1 MRVSLQM
8 LTTQTEI
15 FTEAESEGFAGPKEA
30 FNLRSYDHYIIG
42 FSGGKDSISC
52 FLNLLDQGVPV
63 EKIELWHHEIDGRE
77 GARFEM
83 DWPYVPAY
91 CRRFAAEFGVK
102 IYFSWKEGGFAGEM
116 LRDDRPTAPTRFELP
131 DGTVGS
137 RGGQGP
143 NGTRG
148 LFPQVSAD
156 LRVRWCSSYL
166 KIDVMA
172 AALRAQD
179 RFNGKRTLV
188 ITGERAQESD
198 SRANYKEWEVDRTDS
213 RKGRLRRHVDHWR
226 PIHKWSEQEVWNAL
240 RRHRVIPPPT
250 YRLGWGR
257 LSCLFC
263 VFGNCNQWASAQ
275 SIAPGR
281 FEAIAREE
289 SGSGK
294 TIQRKLSVRELAEKG
309 SPYAKTK
316 DPELVEEVL
325 NKNWSGAI
333 RCESDEW
340 TFPAG
345 AFGESS
351 GPS

>member
-1 MRVSLQM
+1 M
-8 LTTQTEI
+8 LLSQKELFSETE
-15 FTEAESEGFAGPKEA
+15 TEAFASPLEV
-30 FNLRSYDHYIIG
+30 FDLHSYDHYLIG

-52 FLNLLDQGVPV
+52 FLHLIEQGVPL

-77 GARFEM
+77 GAEFEM

-91 CRRFAAEFGVK
+91 CRRFAEEFGVK

-116 LRDDRPTAPTRFELP
+116 LRADSPTAPTRFELP
-131 DGTVGS
+131 DGTIGV

-172 AALRAQD
+172 AALRAQE

-188 ITGERAQESD
+188 ITGERAQESS
-198 SRANYKEWEVDRTDS
+198 SRAKYLEWEVDRTDS
-213 RKGRLRRHVDHWR
+213 RNGRLRRHVDHHR
-226 PIHKWSEQEVWNAL
+226 PIHKWSEQEVWNIL
-240 RRHRVIPPPT
+240 RRHRVVPPPT

-263 VFGNCNQWASAQ
+263 IFGSCNQWASAQ
-275 SIAPGR
+275 SVAPGR
-281 FEAIAREE
+281 FNKIAAYEAA
-289 SGSGK
+289 SGK
-294 TIQRKLSVRELAEKG
+294 TIQRKASIREMVAKGLAYG
-309 SPYAKTK
+309 DTANQA
-316 DPELVEEVL
+316 LVEEVL
-325 NKNWSGAI
+325 SKDWNGPI
-333 RCESDEW
+333 RCKSGKW
-340 TFPAG
+340 AFPAG
-345 AFGESS
+345 AFNESS